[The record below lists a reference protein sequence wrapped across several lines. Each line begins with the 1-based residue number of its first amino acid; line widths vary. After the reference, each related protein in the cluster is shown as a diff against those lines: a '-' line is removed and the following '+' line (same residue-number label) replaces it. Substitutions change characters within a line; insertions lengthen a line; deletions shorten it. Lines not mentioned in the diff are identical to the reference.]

1 MRPRCRQDLEADAAQ
16 GGMAARSPGAIRMKL
31 SAFLLAFATASAA
44 AGPAFAQQSQEIEDE
59 MHWITARCLL
69 SVVVE
74 EDGLVDTLARASLR
88 QQVPDVSALDDAVA
102 YAHEICDED
111 YGWTPAQH
119 DLADRILVPQ
129 AIERYA
135 EQRLAEVTFTELNLL
150 TAKMDELGADRVKV
164 ISGGMRDPVFAE
176 RVNALIKA
184 AGVPVTHVEFAL
196 KRLEAQLV
204 LEQLRPQWLALKP
217 E

>member
-1 MRPRCRQDLEADAAQ
+1 
-16 GGMAARSPGAIRMKL
+16 MKL

-44 AGPAFAQQSQEIEDE
+44 AGPAFAQQSQEVEDE
-59 MHWITARCLL
+59 MHWIAARCLL
-69 SVVVE
+69 SVVDE

-129 AIERYA
+129 AIERL
-135 EQRLAEVTFTELNLL
+135 LATPMIRPFFPAINCAAT
-150 TAKMDELGADRVKV
+150 V
-164 ISGGMRDPVFAE
+164 IPCY
-176 RVNALIKA
+176 
-184 AGVPVTHVEFAL
+184 
-196 KRLEAQLV
+196 
-204 LEQLRPQWLALKP
+204 
-217 E
+217 